1 MKLVTANAG
10 RATQWNTGAKYR
22 TDTSSVVGAT
32 LHALDQTIAVHNAMP
47 ATSGATAS
55 NGCLVS
61 DWMNITAMD
70 TVRGCTDCHDAHTN
84 LQNSN
89 MKITSNSTKAT
100 LQPYSQDELR
110 EIAENVR
117 QYQRERYKDYA
128 YTNESGQLTMHKTF
142 MREVDRER
150 LFLIQ
155 RDVLTH
161 GSREQETTKEFT
173 LKVIGTTF
181 C

>member
-1 MKLVTANAG
+1 MATANAG
-10 RATQWNTGAKYR
+10 HAARLNTGVRFR

-32 LHALDQTIAVHNAMP
+32 SHALDQTIAARNVMD
-47 ATSGATAS
+47 ATSDVTAS
-55 NGCLVS
+55 NGCLGGV
-61 DWMNITAMD
+61 WINTTAMD
-70 TVRGCTDCHDAHTN
+70 TVKSCTDCHNAHTN
-84 LQNSN
+84 LQNNN
-89 MKITSNSTKAT
+89 MKITSSSTKAT
-100 LQPYSQDELR
+100 LQPYSQDELN

-128 YTNESGQLTMHKTF
+128 YTNEADQLVMHKTF
-142 MREVDRER
+142 MRSVDRER

-161 GSREQETTKEFT
+161 GAYKQEEEKEFT
-173 LKVIGTTF
+173 LKVIGTTI

>member
-10 RATQWNTGAKYR
+10 HATQWNTGARFR
-22 TDTSSVVGAT
+22 TGISSVVGAT
-32 LHALDQTIAVHNAMP
+32 LHALDQTIVVHNAMP

-61 DWMNITAMD
+61 AWMNTTAMD
-70 TVRGCTDCHDAHTN
+70 TVKGCSDCQNAHTN

-89 MKITSNSTKAT
+89 MKITSNTTKAT

-128 YTNESGQLTMHKTF
+128 YTNESGQLTMHQTF
-142 MREVDRER
+142 MRSVDRER

-161 GSREQETTKEFT
+161 GSREQDTEKEFT

>member
-1 MKLVTANAG
+1 MV
-10 RATQWNTGAKYR
+10 
-22 TDTSSVVGAT
+22 
-32 LHALDQTIAVHNAMP
+32 IAI
-47 ATSGATAS
+47 S
-55 NGCLVS
+55 
-61 DWMNITAMD
+61 
-70 TVRGCTDCHDAHTN
+70 CTDCHNAHTN
-84 LQNSN
+84 PQNSN
-89 MKITSNSTKAT
+89 MKITSNTTKGT

-161 GSREQETTKEFT
+161 GSREQDTEKEFT